1 MSCPGVIVREF
12 EVPARPRLVKVRI
25 GTMGEKVSII
35 IPVYNARNTIAR
47 CIDSL
52 LRNCVSNIEIIA
64 INDGSLDGSL
74 EVLQRY
80 EAMYPE
86 TMRIYNQDN
95 EGVAR
100 TRNSGIK
107 YATGEYVMFVDND
120 DYVDLNYIARFV
132 AEIENTKA
140 DIVMGGYRRT
150 DGNQTLW
157 EVRLAS
163 TEWAKYMV
171 MAPWAKIYRRS
182 FLVSNELAFLVN
194 NIGEDV
200 YFNLLAINLTDKI
213 TTVRYCGYNWVYNTH
228 SVSNT
233 KQKSIKNEL
242 NVIRLLD
249 SCYRRLNEFGV
260 LEKKENEFWFIRYI
274 IWYLLFTGRKS
285 DPAQMV
291 TEYRKVFSWLRERF
305 PEFRRN
311 RNISLRRPQGDTLR
325 NRALVYLFMLLHR
338 LGLIPL
344 LFRFYCI
351 GKT

>member
-132 AEIENTKA
+132 AEIEKTKA

-213 TTVRYCGYNWVYNTH
+213 TTFRYCGYNWFYNTN

-233 KQKSIKNEL
+233 KQKSIKNEID
-242 NVIRLLD
+242 VVRLLD

-274 IWYLLFTGRKS
+274 IWYLLFIGRKS